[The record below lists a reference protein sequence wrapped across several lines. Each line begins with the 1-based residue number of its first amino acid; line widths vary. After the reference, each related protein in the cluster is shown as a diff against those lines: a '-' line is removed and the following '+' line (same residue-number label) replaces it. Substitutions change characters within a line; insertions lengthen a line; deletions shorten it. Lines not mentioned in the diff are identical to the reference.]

1 MKIESFEH
9 KGLKRL
15 YEKDEDKG
23 VPAES
28 RQKLRNILGFLE
40 AMAELQELMTPVL
53 KWKAHPLTGN
63 RKGTWALSV
72 TGNWRLTFW
81 IDDQNRLRDLNLE
94 DYH

>member
-1 MKIESFEH
+1 
-9 KGLKRL
+9 
-15 YEKDEDKG
+15 
-23 VPAES
+23 
-28 RQKLRNILGFLE
+28 
-40 AMAELQELMTPVL
+40 MADPQELMTPVL

-81 IDDQNRLRDLNLE
+81 IDEQNRLRDLNLE